1 MTAPTTPPLDRH
13 ARKQVLLTR
22 IAFERADLRSELARM
37 NQAVRLP
44 NLLRL
49 AVSGRL
55 AKSLLGL
62 PAASGAGT
70 GWLGA
75 AWALLK
81 RYRVAAA
88 VLGTAAPMLRRRG
101 WFRTGAGLGALGA
114 AAWFAWRQFMGGD
127 KPAG

>member
-1 MTAPTTPPLDRH
+1 MSRATPPPLDRA

-22 IAFERADLRSELARM
+22 IAFERADLRGELSRM

-49 AVSGRL
+49 AVGGGL
-55 AKSLLGL
+55 AKSLLGS
-62 PAASGAGT
+62 ASTPAGT

-75 AWALLK
+75 AWTLLK

-88 VLGTAAPMLRRRG
+88 VLGGVAPGLRRRG
-101 WFRTGAGLGALGA
+101 WVRHGARLGALGA
-114 AAWFAWRQFMGGD
+114 AAWFAWRQLRGRD
-127 KPAG
+127 KPPA